1 MIDKTLTALVV
12 RGGMVL
18 KTLTKEGMYTQNGFK
33 GQYTSGNLSGNINYT
48 CYFNIKANNFTT
60 IFSPNFYDATV
71 SYSSSGAIPSSWSH
85 NPNTGVVSFYTTNTS
100 APVIINVHDCC
111 GNDYVLYAYPS
122 SLYSMNISNEGNSF
136 TVTLVEDDDAS
147 KDFIPSQYWTLEVRN
162 ASTGVLMAT
171 LSSDSRSES
180 ISTAGWS
187 KGVYIIK
194 VTIGKEEL
202 TEKILVQ

>member
-1 MIDKTLTALVV
+1 
-12 RGGMVL
+12 
-18 KTLTKEGMYTQNGFK
+18 
-33 GQYTSGNLSGNINYT
+33 
-48 CYFNIKANNFTT
+48 
-60 IFSPNFYDATV
+60 
-71 SYSSSGAIPSSWSH
+71 
-85 NPNTGVVSFYTTNTS
+85 
-100 APVIINVHDCC
+100 
-111 GNDYVLYAYPS
+111 
-122 SLYSMNISNEGNSF
+122 MNISNEGNSI

-147 KDFIPSQYWTLEVRN
+147 KDFIPSQSWTLEVRN